1 MEIVRW
7 SQRDREKENVCV
19 RERDRESEGVMEI
32 ERKR

>member
-7 SQRDREKENVCV
+7 SQRDREKEKVCV
-19 RERDRESEGVMEI
+19 RERDRESDRVI